1 MRTFLRVLS
10 IPMILIGAFLVYA
23 VIHAMAS
30 AGGAK
35 TGVAIAY
42 IAGALILF
50 GLSAAIW
57 RSKPKGATRPS
68 GTVSPRK
75 PQVPG

>member
-10 IPMILIGAFLVYA
+10 VPMVLIGAFLVYA
-23 VIHAMAS
+23 VIHAMSS

-42 IAGALILF
+42 IVGALILF

-57 RSKPKGATRPS
+57 RRQSNVAAS
-68 GTVSPRK
+68 AS
-75 PQVPG
+75 

>member
-1 MRTFLRVLS
+1 MRIFLRVLS

-30 AGGAK
+30 AGGARV
-35 TGVAIAY
+35 GVAIAY
-42 IAGALILF
+42 IAGAVILF

-57 RSKPKGATRPS
+57 RSKPKGAVTAS
-68 GTVSPRK
+68 
-75 PQVPG
+75 